1 MKRLVFTAVL
11 VATLAVGVSA
21 AAAGGPITKQNGSS
35 PLFTDFTSIC
45 AVPGFA
51 TYGFCAG
58 DTTRFT
64 DVTGRIN
71 AIQAKPGRW
80 NLGISFAHLVPGA
93 TYELWGNQS
102 GATPVPGVVAGFF
115 SVGRGVAGFDGTL
128 KFSYQTTNPTD
139 LGFDLNVVHVP
150 PIQNVG
156 NITIVTSWWSSQA
169 IQVMNPDGT
178 LYVPGS

>member
-1 MKRLVFTAVL
+1 MKRLAITAVL
-11 VATLAVGVSA
+11 VAALAVGVSTA
-21 AAAGGPITKQNGSS
+21 GAGGPVTKQNGSTPVFPS
-35 PLFTDFTSIC
+35 FTSIC

-51 TYGFCAG
+51 FYGFCAG

-71 AIQAKPGRW
+71 ATQAKLGRW
-80 NLGISFAHLVPGA
+80 NLGISFANLVPGA

-115 SVGRGVAGFDGTL
+115 SIGQTVAGFDGTAR
-128 KFSYQTTNPTD
+128 FSYQTTDPTS
-139 LGFDLNVVHVP
+139 LGFDLNVVHIP

-156 NITIVTSWWSSQA
+156 NITLVTSWWSSQA

-178 LYVPGS
+178 LYVPGP